1 MTTLRRSASPP
12 RSRSGRLLPV
22 IAVGTAV
29 GAILALVFAAYLR
42 PEFAFDLASRFIQC
56 F

>member
-1 MTTLRRSASPP
+1 MTTLRRSASPL
-12 RSRSGRLLPV
+12 RSRSRRLLPV
-22 IAVGTAV
+22 VAV
-29 GAILALVFAAYLR
+29 GAAGVVLALVFAAYLR